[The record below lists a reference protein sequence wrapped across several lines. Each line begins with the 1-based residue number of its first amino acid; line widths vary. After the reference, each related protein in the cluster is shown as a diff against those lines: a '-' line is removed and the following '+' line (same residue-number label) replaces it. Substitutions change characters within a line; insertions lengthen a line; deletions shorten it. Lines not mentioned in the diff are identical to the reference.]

1 MKTEIEIAT
10 QEKLKSLGVDSWS
23 SWSCG
28 ISEFDWEYDS
38 DERCYIQEGKAI
50 IEAEEGDKVEIK
62 EGDIVLFSK
71 GLKCSWN
78 IIEPIKKA
86 YRFE

>member
-38 DERCYIQEGKAI
+38 DERCYVQKGRAI
-50 IEAEEGDKVEIK
+50 ITTEEGDKIEIK
-62 EGDIVLFSK
+62 EGDIVLFPK
-71 GLKCSWN
+71 GLRCSWN
-78 IIEPIKKA
+78 IVESIEKT